1 MKPLL
6 LTSLLL
12 SLFTWDKSFAE
23 PIKPKPIDYSNYSN
37 KPLTEKYRRIY
48 NNCVVDKLPAHP
60 SEMLQNAVQEVC
72 NDKANNPSFWDKLRY
87 DGWGD

>member
-1 MKPLL
+1 MKLLL

-12 SLFTWDKSFAE
+12 SLFTGDKSFAE
-23 PIKPKPIDYSNYSN
+23 QFKPLPIDYSGWE
-37 KPLTEKYRRIY
+37 PPTEKYKRIY
-48 NNCVVDKLPAHP
+48 NNCVVDKLPAQA
-60 SEMLQNAVQEVC
+60 SIMLQNAVQEVC